1 MNLFKKKDAIESPD
15 FLAMRTDSVSVKR
28 LNHIP
33 KYVGLVLIVLVGFV
47 IVRGAV
53 KTFSDPDEII
63 REEEKPKKL
72 DSFAV
77 PAVSKPDGPDVMLPP
92 SPPPEVFASPPVPV
106 NQGMP
111 AQQPMPE
118 HMRQRIESY
127 KAAMQ
132 SSPEVSGFGQASA
145 KAQAATMPRKEPDQ
159 NRNVRQ
165 DDLNQQ
171 EQKREFLSSFD
182 KDASPYLSQTRLPAV
197 SPYEVKAGSIVPG
210 VMISGINSDLPGQII
225 GQVRQN
231 VYDSA
236 TGRYLLIPAGAKI
249 VGTYDSSVSAGQ
261 ERVLVA
267 WNRIIFPDSSS
278 VSLEAMPGADQS
290 GFAGFHDQVDNHYW
304 RTFGN
309 AALLSLFSA
318 GIQLSQPRGAVTG
331 TYDSNQIMAAAIGRQ
346 LGQLGMQ
353 VTQRNLNIQPTLEI
367 RPGFQF
373 SIMVTKDMILPL
385 WKG

>member
-1 MNLFKKKDAIESPD
+1 MSLFKKKDAIESPD

-28 LNHIP
+28 LNNIP
-33 KYVGLVLIVLVGFV
+33 KYVGLVLIVLIGFV

-53 KTFSDPDEII
+53 KTFSDPEERL

-77 PAVSKPDGPDVMLPP
+77 PAVSKPEGPDVMLPP
-92 SPPPEVFASPPVPV
+92 SPPPEVFAAPPVPV

-118 HMRQRIESY
+118 YMRQRIESY
-127 KAAMQ
+127 KAAMH
-132 SSPEVSGFGQASA
+132 SSPEVSGFGQASV
-145 KAQAATMPRKEPDQ
+145 KAQEATMPRREPDQ
-159 NRNVRQ
+159 GRNIRQ
-165 DDLNQQ
+165 DDLNRQ
-171 EQKREFLSSFD
+171 EEKREFLNSFD

-210 VMISGINSDLPGQII
+210 VMISGINSDLPAQII

-373 SIMVTKDMILPL
+373 SIMVTKDMVLPP
-385 WKG
+385 WKS